1 MKTQADLSAKPY
13 FKCIDC
19 QHRKDHRCNFIR
31 TSEMPLYEW
40 CVYIRA
46 MKAINGLTNDSIARE
61 AGVSVKT
68 IERIMALNC
77 EQDIMRE
84 TARLIELAVC
94 GSATHFP
101 CYLDSE
107 EEFRANEQQ
116 LQNAMKELDFANA
129 ELQSLRDADQR
140 SMDHLLAPVSDLRK
154 EIEYLRTENDRKA
167 KIIDKLL
174 DR

>member
-1 MKTQADLSAKPY
+1 MKPQADLSGKPY

-19 QHRKDHRCNFIR
+19 SHRKEHRCNFIR
-31 TSEMPLYEW
+31 TSEMTLYEW

-46 MKAINGLTNDSIARE
+46 MKAINGLTNDEIARL

-77 EQDIMRE
+77 DQDIMRE
-84 TARLIELAVC
+84 TARLIELAAC
-94 GSATHFP
+94 GSASGFP

-107 EEFRANEQQ
+107 EEFRLHKQQ
-116 LQNAMKELDFANA
+116 LQSAMKELDFANA
-129 ELQSLRDADQR
+129 ELQSLREADQR
-140 SMDHLLAPVSDLRK
+140 SMDHLLAQVSDLRK

-167 KIIDKLL
+167 RIIDRLL